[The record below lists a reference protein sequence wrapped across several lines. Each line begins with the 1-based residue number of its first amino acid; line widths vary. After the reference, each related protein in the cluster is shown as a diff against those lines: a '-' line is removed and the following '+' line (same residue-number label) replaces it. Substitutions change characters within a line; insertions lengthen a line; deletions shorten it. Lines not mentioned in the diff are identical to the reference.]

1 MDQSNG
7 TPCLNPATGE
17 VIGHS
22 AEDSVE
28 HVREAIAAAR
38 VAQMA
43 WQATPVKV
51 RAKAILRVRD
61 DIVDRA
67 DELSR
72 IISQDNGKTRF
83 DALAGEVFP
92 AAAAA
97 SYYAKHASRFLRTVS
112 LSAGNLALINKRS
125 RVRKVPWGVVGVISP
140 WNFPFSIPFSE
151 VVMALLAGNAVV
163 LKVASQ
169 TQMVSRALE
178 ACFLQAGLPEGLFT
192 YVNVPGRLAGDAFL
206 EGGINKIFF
215 TGSVA
220 VGKQLAAKAAETLT
234 PLCLELGGNDPMLVC
249 PDADLQ
255 RVAGGLVWAGFTNCG
270 QCCAGV
276 ERVYVHRDVYPQFL
290 DELRKRVS
298 ALRVGRDT
306 DFHVDLGAMTTATQS
321 DTVRRHI
328 QDALNRGA
336 KILVQSGF
344 PTDGGGNFL
353 PATVLTEV
361 NHSMLVMRE
370 ETFGPVVGVQCV
382 ADMEE
387 AIRLANDSQY
397 GLSASVW
404 SRDRRAARRMAE
416 RIQAGV
422 VMINDHLMSHG
433 MAETPWGGFKE
444 SGIGRTHGAIGF
456 AEMTQPQCIIDDLM
470 PGVRKNLWWYPHG
483 EGVYIGLRGLLDM
496 LYARSLTRRL
506 RGAMSAL
513 RAFPRVFKP

>member
-1 MDQSNG
+1 MDDSNR

-17 VIGHS
+17 VIGYS
-22 AEDSVE
+22 SEDSVE
-28 HVREAIAAAR
+28 HVRDVIAAAR
-38 VAQMA
+38 VAQEA
-43 WQATPVKV
+43 WSATSLKL
-51 RAKAILRVRD
+51 RIKAILRVRD

-72 IISQDNGKTRF
+72 IISQDNGKTRC

-97 SYYAKHASRFLRTVS
+97 SYYAKNASRFLRTVS

-125 RVRKVPWGVVGVISP
+125 RVRQAPWGVVGVISP

-169 TQMVSRALE
+169 TQMVGRALE
-178 ACFLQAGLPEGLFT
+178 ACFQRAGLPDGLFS
-192 YVNVPGRLAGDAFL
+192 YVNLPGSLAGDAFL

-255 RVAGGLVWAGFTNCG
+255 RAAGGLVWAGFTNCG

-276 ERVYVHRDVYPQFL
+276 QRVYVHRDIYPQFL
-290 DELRKRVS
+290 DDLRKRVS

-306 DFHVDLGAMTTATQS
+306 NVDADLGAMTTSAQA
-321 DTVRRHI
+321 DTVRRHL

-336 KILVQSGF
+336 KILVQSSF
-344 PTDGGGNFL
+344 PADGGGNFL

-387 AIRLANDSQY
+387 AIRWANDSPC

-470 PGVRKNLWWYPHG
+470 PGVRKNLWWYPHS
-483 EGVYIGLRGLLDM
+483 EGVYNGIRGLLDM